1 MKHASQTTQM
11 QARIQAWCPS
21 ANPVVVRS
29 AHAVLV
35 SLFGDA
41 ITRKVGTKP
50 VPSGFKRGP
59 S

>member
-1 MKHASQTTQM
+1 M